1 MAEITR
7 KRVGELQR
15 GVFKILLSYADGLP
29 ANEVLEKLESV
40 VPPTDFEKSDYPNRP
55 GVRRFEK
62 IVRFATIAPV
72 KAGWLVKSKGRWEAV
87 AAFREALKEYTRE
100 LMTQNNLGVALQSL
114 GERESGTAR
123 LEEAL
128 AAIEAAFESGM
139 LQDKNHLKQ
148 GCASFGRLSL
158 KIFACAWFGWR
169 GLRLSLELWCANAFP
184 GSPKCN
190 FFVKTDAATGLLGE
204 WFPSNSER

>member
-100 LMTQNNLGVALQSL
+100 LMTQNTLGVALQSL

-128 AAIEAAFESGM
+128 A
-139 LQDKNHLKQ
+139 
-148 GCASFGRLSL
+148 
-158 KIFACAWFGWR
+158 
-169 GLRLSLELWCANAFP
+169 
-184 GSPKCN
+184 
-190 FFVKTDAATGLLGE
+190 
-204 WFPSNSER
+204 

>member
-139 LQDKNHLKQ
+139 LQDKNHFE
-148 GCASFGRLSL
+148 ARLR
-158 KIFACAWFGWR
+158 F
-169 GLRLSLELWCANAFP
+169 LRQIIAQDFRLRMVRLARPPAKP
-184 GSPKCN
+184 
-190 FFVKTDAATGLLGE
+190 
-204 WFPSNSER
+204 